1 MTIPN
6 EFWIVLFTTLVSFA
20 VAYFAYWL
28 VGKPR
33 LVAYSPNSTGFVLDP
48 ATEGSQPI
56 YVRAGQVIVQNAGR
70 LSANN
75 IQLVAEVGMKP
86 WGYNLVPNVDHSI
99 REGQRG
105 EWIVEIPF
113 LGPGETITLQILN
126 GPNISTVRA
135 REGAAKVVDV
145 HYQRVLPSWFN
156 FGVLTLV
163 LIGAVTV
170 IYLVYG
176 IFYTLVS

>member
-1 MTIPN
+1 MAIPN
-6 EFWIVLFTTLVSFA
+6 DFWIVFFTALVSFA

-33 LVAYSPNSTGFVLDP
+33 LVAYSPDSTGFVLDP
-48 ATEGSQPI
+48 TTEGSQQI
-56 YVRAGQVIVQNAGR
+56 FVRAGQVIVQNAGR

-75 IQLVAEVGMKP
+75 IQLVAEAGSKP
-86 WGYNLVPNVDHSI
+86 WGYNIVPNIDHSI

-113 LGPGETITLQILN
+113 LGPGETLTLQILN
-126 GPNISTVRA
+126 GPNISTIRA
-135 REGAAKVVDV
+135 REGAAKIVDV

-156 FGVLTLV
+156 FSILALV
-163 LIGAVTV
+163 LVGAVTI
-170 IYLVYG
+170 IYLLYDL
-176 IFYTLVS
+176 FYSLLI